1 MDSIPQFVGRNLYDL
16 DDYSAE
22 EIMYILEAARGM
34 KEINLRQYKKIPTLR
49 GKTICTLF
57 VENSTRTRMS
67 FELAASRLSADVV
80 SFQATVS
87 SLQKGESLQDTVY
100 TLDAMGIDLYCIR
113 HSSPGSP
120 QLVHKYSG
128 KPVINGGDGRH
139 AHPTQALL
147 DIFSIWEKLGSL
159 EGLKIT
165 IVGDILNSR
174 VVRSNLI
181 GMKKLGAD
189 VTVCGPRT
197 LMPGGMEEIYGCR
210 VEYNLPEALR
220 DADVVMGL
228 RMQLERMTE
237 GLFPSLEEYS
247 KHYVLSKD
255 TIKFAKKDALIMHP
269 GPMNRGV
276 EILPEIADSDHSIIV
291 EQVANGV
298 AVRMALMFLILGG
311 KL

>member
-1 MDSIPQFVGRNLYDL
+1 MESTPQFVGRSLYDL
-16 DDYSAE
+16 DDYSSD
-22 EIMYILEAARGM
+22 EIMYILEAAKGM
-34 KEINLRQYKKIPTLR
+34 KEINLREYKKIPTLR
-49 GKTICTLF
+49 GKTVCTLF
-57 VENSTRTRMS
+57 VEDSTRTRMS

-87 SLQKGESLQDTVY
+87 SLKKGESLQDTVN
-100 TLDAMGIDLYCIR
+100 TLNAMGIDLYCIR

-147 DIFSIWEKLGSL
+147 DIFSIWERLGNL
-159 EGLKIT
+159 KGLKIT

-174 VVRSNLI
+174 VVRSDLI
-181 GMKKLGAD
+181 GMTKLGME

-197 LMPGGMEEIYGCR
+197 LMPANMEQIYGCK
-210 VEYNLPEALR
+210 VEYDLAEALK
-220 DADVVMGL
+220 DADIVMGL

-237 GLFPSLEEYS
+237 GLFTSLEEYS
-247 KHYVLSKD
+247 RHYVLSKE
-255 TIKFAKKDALIMHP
+255 TIKYAKKDALIMHP
-269 GPMNRGV
+269 GPMNRGI
-276 EILPEIADSDHSIIV
+276 EILPEIADSAQSIIV

>member
-1 MDSIPQFVGRNLYDL
+1 MDSLPQFVGRNLFDL

-197 LMPGGMEEIYGCR
+197 LMPGGMEDIYGCR

>member
-1 MDSIPQFVGRNLYDL
+1 MDSLPQFVGRNLFDL

>member
-1 MDSIPQFVGRNLYDL
+1 MESTPQFVGRSLYDL
-16 DDYSAE
+16 DDYSSD
-22 EIMYILEAARGM
+22 EIMYILEAAKGM
-34 KEINLRQYKKIPTLR
+34 KEINLREYKKIPTLR
-49 GKTICTLF
+49 GKTVCTLF
-57 VENSTRTRMS
+57 VEDSTRTRMS

-87 SLQKGESLQDTVY
+87 SLRKGESLQDTVN
-100 TLDAMGIDLYCIR
+100 TLNAMGIDLYCIR

-147 DIFSIWEKLGSL
+147 DIFSIWERLGNL
-159 EGLKIT
+159 KGIKIT

-174 VVRSNLI
+174 VVRSDLI
-181 GMKKLGAD
+181 GMTKLGME

-197 LMPGGMEEIYGCR
+197 LMPANMEQIYGCK
-210 VEYNLPEALR
+210 VEYDLAEALK
-220 DADVVMGL
+220 DADIVMGL

-247 KHYVLSKD
+247 RHYVLSKE

-269 GPMNRGV
+269 GPMNRGI
-276 EILPEIADSDHSIIV
+276 EILPEIADSEQSIIV

>member
-1 MDSIPQFVGRNLYDL
+1 MESTPQFVGRSLYDL
-16 DDYSAE
+16 DDYSSD
-22 EIMYILEAARGM
+22 EIMYILEAAKGM
-34 KEINLRQYKKIPTLR
+34 KEINLREYKKIPTLR
-49 GKTICTLF
+49 GKTVCTLF
-57 VENSTRTRMS
+57 VEDSTRTRMS

-87 SLQKGESLQDTVY
+87 SLKKGESLQDTVN
-100 TLDAMGIDLYCIR
+100 TLNAMGIDLYCIR

-147 DIFSIWEKLGSL
+147 DIFSIWERLGNL
-159 EGLKIT
+159 KGLKIT

-174 VVRSNLI
+174 VVRSDLI
-181 GMKKLGAD
+181 GMTKLGME

-197 LMPGGMEEIYGCR
+197 LMPANMEQIYGCK
-210 VEYNLPEALR
+210 VEYDLAEALK
-220 DADVVMGL
+220 DADIVMGL

-247 KHYVLSKD
+247 RHYVLSKE
-255 TIKFAKKDALIMHP
+255 TIKYAKKDALIMHP
-269 GPMNRGV
+269 GPMNRGI
-276 EILPEIADSDHSIIV
+276 EILPEIADSAQSIIV

>member
-1 MDSIPQFVGRNLYDL
+1 MESTPQFVGRSLYDL
-16 DDYSAE
+16 DDYSSD
-22 EIMYILEAARGM
+22 EIMYILEAAKGM
-34 KEINLRQYKKIPTLR
+34 KEINLREYKKIPTLR
-49 GKTICTLF
+49 GKTVCTLF
-57 VENSTRTRMS
+57 VEDSTRTRMS

-80 SFQATVS
+80 SFQANVS
-87 SLQKGESLQDTVY
+87 SLRKGESLQDTVN
-100 TLDAMGIDLYCIR
+100 TLNAMGIDLYCIR

-147 DIFSIWEKLGSL
+147 DIFSIWERLGNL
-159 EGLKIT
+159 KGIKIT

-174 VVRSNLI
+174 VVRSDLI
-181 GMKKLGAD
+181 GMTKLGME

-197 LMPGGMEEIYGCR
+197 LMPANMEQIYGCK
-210 VEYNLPEALR
+210 VEYNLAEALK
-220 DADVVMGL
+220 DADIVMGL

-247 KHYVLSKD
+247 RHYVLSKE
-255 TIKFAKKDALIMHP
+255 TIKYAKKDALIMHP
-269 GPMNRGV
+269 GPMNRGI
-276 EILPEIADSDHSIIV
+276 EILPEIADSEQSIIV

>member
-1 MDSIPQFVGRNLYDL
+1 MESTPQFVGRSLYDL
-16 DDYSAE
+16 DDYSSD
-22 EIMYILEAARGM
+22 EIMYILEAAKGM
-34 KEINLRQYKKIPTLR
+34 KEINLREYKKIPTLR
-49 GKTICTLF
+49 GKTVCTLF
-57 VENSTRTRMS
+57 VEDSTRTRMS

-87 SLQKGESLQDTVY
+87 SLKKGESLQDTVN
-100 TLDAMGIDLYCIR
+100 TLNAMGIDLYCIR

-147 DIFSIWEKLGSL
+147 DIFSIWERLGNL
-159 EGLKIT
+159 KGLKIT

-174 VVRSNLI
+174 VVRSDLI
-181 GMKKLGAD
+181 GMTKLGME

-197 LMPGGMEEIYGCR
+197 LMPANMEQIYGCK
-210 VEYNLPEALR
+210 VEYDLAEALK
-220 DADVVMGL
+220 DADIVMGL

-247 KHYVLSKD
+247 RHYVLSKE
-255 TIKFAKKDALIMHP
+255 TIKYAKKDALIMHP
-269 GPMNRGV
+269 GPMNRGI
-276 EILPEIADSDHSIIV
+276 EILPEIADSDQSIIV

>member
-1 MDSIPQFVGRNLYDL
+1 MDSLPQFVGRNLYDL

-49 GKTICTLF
+49 GKTVCTLF

-197 LMPGGMEEIYGCR
+197 LMPGGMEDIYGCR

>member
-1 MDSIPQFVGRNLYDL
+1 MEPTPQFLGRSLFDL
-16 DDYSAE
+16 DDYSAP
-22 EIMYILEAARGM
+22 EIMYILEAAQGM
-34 KEINLRQYKKIPTLR
+34 KEINLREYKKIPTLR
-49 GKTICTLF
+49 GKTVCTLF
-57 VENSTRTRMS
+57 VEDSTRTRMS
-67 FELAASRLSADVV
+67 FELAANRLSADVV
-80 SFQATVS
+80 SFQASVS
-87 SLQKGESLQDTVY
+87 SLQKGESLQDTIY
-100 TLDAMGIDLYCIR
+100 TLGAMGIDLYCIR
-113 HSSPGSP
+113 HRSPGSP
-120 QLVHKYSG
+120 QLVNKYSG

-147 DIFSIWEKLGSL
+147 DIFSIWERVGELS
-159 EGLKIT
+159 GLKIT

-181 GMKKLGAD
+181 GMKKLGMQ

-197 LMPGGMEEIYGCR
+197 LMPGGMEDIFGCR
-210 VEYNLPEALR
+210 VEYDLREALR
-220 DADVVMGL
+220 DADIVMGL

-255 TIKFAKKDALIMHP
+255 TVKYAKKDALIMHP

-276 EILPEIADSDHSIIV
+276 EILPEIADSSQSIIV